1 MKKILLLSAIL
12 LVKLYVNAQV
22 SNENDLPV
30 LIQTLNA
37 ARIENRVQLNWQVA
51 CSIEFANFEI
61 QRSSDGLAFT
71 TINTFKADKLRC
83 RQPFYYDDQS
93 MTGRI
98 YYRVK
103 AGNIDGQFYSSKIIS
118 ITAGKGGYAINSLSP
133 TIVNS
138 TAVLNISSAANE
150 KAAIKITSYQG
161 INVWQQTTQLNSGT
175 NEIRLQL
182 GKLSKGNYV
191 LSSTN
196 SIGETRSIA
205 FVKL

>member
-12 LVKLYVNAQV
+12 LMKIYGDAQV

-30 LIQTLNA
+30 FIQTLNA
-37 ARIENRVQLNWQVA
+37 ARIENKVQLKWQVT

-71 TINTFKADKLRC
+71 TINTFKADKVRC

-93 MTGRI
+93 MTGRT

-103 AGNIDGQFYSSKIIS
+103 AANIDGEFYSSKIIS

-138 TAVLNISSAANE
+138 TTVLNISSPTNE
-150 KAAIKITSYQG
+150 KAVIKITSYQG
-161 INVWQQTTQLNSGT
+161 INVWQQTTQLKSGT

-182 GKLSKGNYV
+182 GKLSKGSYV
-191 LSSTN
+191 LSSSN
-196 SIGETRSIA
+196 SAGETRTIA
-205 FVKL
+205 FVKM